1 MASTPSRKRTR
12 SRAAPQSSRVADL
25 TTGEL
30 RGMIEQ
36 LIEQKLAEFSP
47 LPMRSTEKTITSQM
61 RQRAVSAAGR
71 FHSGLSGISSQHDD
85 FLNASYLG

>member
-1 MASTPSRKRTR
+1 MASTPSRKRIR
-12 SRAAPQSSRVADL
+12 SRTAPQSPRVADL
-25 TTGEL
+25 TTDEL

-36 LIEQKLAEFSP
+36 LIEQKLVEFSP
-47 LPMRSTEKTITSQM
+47 LQMTSTEKTITSQM

-71 FHSGLSGISSQHDD
+71 FHSGLSDISSQHDE